1 MKQGKLWLIV
11 AAIIAVALGAGVRL
25 ASTQRIVGP
34 KPAANAYPRLL
45 AVTLPDSQ
53 GELQPLAQW
62 KGKVLVINFW
72 ASWCPPCREEMPAL
86 SRLQIKHAAN
96 GIQIIGIALDNAAN
110 VVQYAKWHPTSYPL
124 LVGDS
129 PHHRTDPAQWEIL
142 RWRSPIPVVY
152 DAAGTARMT
161 RLGLFSEDELDS
173 VLISLTAK

>member
-11 AAIIAVALGAGVRL
+11 AAIIAVALGAGVHL
-25 ASTQRIVGP
+25 ASNRGIGDP
-34 KPAANAYPRLL
+34 KPATDAYPRLL
-45 AVTLPDSQ
+45 AATLPDIR

-110 VVQYAKWHPTSYPL
+110 VVQYAKKHPTSYPL

-129 PHHRTDPAQWEIL
+129 TTTELNRAMGNSQMALPYT
-142 RWRSPIPVVY
+142 VVY

>member
-25 ASTQRIVGP
+25 ASTPRIVGP

-129 PHHRTDPAQWEIL
+129 TTTELNRAMGNSQMALPYT
-142 RWRSPIPVVY
+142 VVY

>member
-129 PHHRTDPAQWEIL
+129 TTTELNRAMGNSQMALPYT
-142 RWRSPIPVVY
+142 VVC

>member
-11 AAIIAVALGAGVRL
+11 AAIIAVALGAGVHL
-25 ASTQRIVGP
+25 ASNRGIGDP
-34 KPAANAYPRLL
+34 KPAADAYPRLL
-45 AVTLPDSQ
+45 AATLPDIR

-129 PHHRTDPAQWEIL
+129 TTTELTRAMGNSQMALPYT
-142 RWRSPIPVVY
+142 VVY

>member
-11 AAIIAVALGAGVRL
+11 AVIIAVALGAGVHL
-25 ASTQRIVGP
+25 ASNRGIGDP
-34 KPAANAYPRLL
+34 KPAADAYPRLL
-45 AVTLPDSQ
+45 AATLPDIR

-129 PHHRTDPAQWEIL
+129 TTTELTRAMGNSQMALPYT
-142 RWRSPIPVVY
+142 VVY

>member
-1 MKQGKLWLIV
+1 MSTLSRMT
-11 AAIIAVALGAGVRL
+11 AAIALSVACT
-25 ASTQRIVGP
+25 AS
-34 KPAANAYPRLL
+34 PAAPAL
-45 AVTLPDSQ
+45 AAKLMPADALPPPAPALQKALDS
-53 GELQPLAQW
+53 AS
-62 KGKVLVINFW
+62 GKAVIVNFW

-129 PHHRTDPAQWEIL
+129 TTTELTRAMGNSQMALPYT
-142 RWRSPIPVVY
+142 VVY